1 VSNELPSSVPVAE
14 TGTKTGADAAT
25 LETDQVAP
33 EQLATTPDSPEDQSR
48 LNKALR
54 DILSGS
60 PVLTVLA
67 VIISLVVGGILIAA
81 TDPNVQ
87 SAAGYFLARPSD
99 TLLAIWNSVSGAYV
113 ALFQGGVYNFNAPD
127 FGSGLESLWGSVS
140 FAVPLIAA
148 GLGIAVGFR
157 SGVFNIGGT
166 GVILVSAGAAGYVGF
181 AISMPPGIHVIVAL
195 LVGLIAG
202 AFWSFIVGVLKA
214 RTGAH
219 EVIVTIMLN
228 YVALYLLDY
237 LFTTGFL
244 RVPGSTSPISPPEK
258 SSAIF
263 HTFLFGQGN
272 NPGINVGFILVI
284 GITIFCWWLLSRS
297 SLGFKLRA
305 VGENPRAARVAGIRI
320 NRMYIYVMT
329 ISGVLIAFAGVY
341 QVLGQITTGFDTG
354 IDSGIGFT
362 AITVALLGRSKP
374 GGVFAAGILFG
385 ILQGGSYTMQAAQNV
400 NVNIIPVIESVIVL
414 FLAAPPLVRA
424 IFRTPEPGSKP
435 KPKKPRKQTLPGA
448 TPTTSD
454 NSKAVTA
461 K

>member
-1 VSNELPSSVPVAE
+1 MSDELPASVPVAE
-14 TGTKTGADAAT
+14 TGTATEAAAGT
-25 LETDQVAP
+25 LESDQIDPA
-33 EQLATTPDSPEDQSR
+33 QLAGATHGPDEPDR
-48 LNKALR
+48 LTKFLR
-54 DILSGS
+54 DVLSGS
-60 PVLTVLA
+60 AVLTVLA
-67 VIISLVVGGILIAA
+67 IVAALVVGGILIAA

-87 SAAGYFLARPSD
+87 AAGGYFLARPTD
-99 TLLAIWNSVSGAYV
+99 MLLAIWNSVSGAYV
-113 ALFQGGVYNFNAPD
+113 AVFQGGVFDPNT
-127 FGSGLESLWGSVS
+127 GSFSTGINSLWSSLS
-140 FAVPLIAA
+140 FSVPLIAA

-166 GVILVSAGAAGYVGF
+166 GIILVSSAAAGYVGF
-181 AISMPPGIHVIVAL
+181 AVSLPAGIHVIVAILAGL
-195 LVGLIAG
+195 LAG
-202 AFWSFIVGVLKA
+202 GIWAFIVGVLKA

-258 SSAIF
+258 DTAV
-263 HTFLFGQGN
+263 FLTLLGRAPAVN
-272 NPGINVGFILVI
+272 IGFIIVI
-284 GITIFCWWLLSRS
+284 GIAVFCWWLLSRS

-320 NRMYIYVMT
+320 NRMYIYVLT
-329 ISGVLIAFAGVY
+329 ISGVLVAFAGVY

-354 IDSGIGFT
+354 IDSSIGFT

-385 ILQGGSYTMQAAQNV
+385 ILQGGSYTMQASQGVNV
-400 NVNIIPVIESVIVL
+400 NVIPVIEAVIVL

-435 KPKKPRKQTLPGA
+435 KPKAKGPRTVAA
-448 TPTTSD
+448 TPSA
-454 NSKAVTA
+454 KAVTA